1 MVQVLVSRLGRSP
14 LLITLG
20 GMLTVLILIG
30 FEFQA
35 ATANPLVI
43 TITLFCSAFVL
54 LLAYASHT
62 LARRM
67 LDANR
72 HVRLLQAIIDHTLEA
87 MLITDV
93 EQRIVAVNPAF
104 ERITGYSAGEA
115 IGNTPRMLN
124 SGFHEPE
131 FFVTMWRAIN
141 EQGAWEGEIHDRHKN
156 GNTYPK
162 YLRINAIDQQ
172 GLGQPSHYVAVF
184 VDISEQKAQQAQ
196 IEHLVNYDALTGLP
210 NRVAFEAVLA
220 GSLVRAEHQM
230 HQLAVL
236 LIDLD
241 NFKTINDSL
250 GHRVGDLLLC
260 EVTKRLRAACGETGK
275 LARLGGDEFVILFDA
290 ITTPDEI
297 SHLAQVIL
305 KSINQPYQIDAHELH
320 TSPSMGISFYPGDG
334 CDASTLM
341 RNADTAMYY
350 AKSAGRNCYQYFAEP
365 MNAAANKRLHL
376 ENELWRA
383 LAENQLTLHYQPQV
397 DLFSGKVVGVEALI
411 RWNHPERGMIPPVDF
426 IPVAEECGLILPIGH
441 WVLVTACRQAK
452 EWLDA
457 GNDVGEMAVNI
468 SAHQFRQP
476 EFAESVRQILADT
489 GLSGERLELE
499 ITESAVMSSAD
510 TAIQTL
516 HQLKAMGVK
525 LAIDDFGT
533 GYSSLSYLRRF
544 PVDRLK
550 IDRSFVTD
558 IDSDVDAASL
568 VTAIITL
575 GRSLGLRLVAE
586 GVETSGQA
594 DFLREQACE
603 RVQGFHFY
611 RPGTAD
617 DALQLLQ
624 KR

>member
-1 MVQVLVSRLGRSP
+1 MAGALIALALLGMAFH
-14 LLITLG
+14 L
-20 GMLTVLILIG
+20 
-30 FEFQA
+30 
-35 ATANPLVI
+35 ANPLPLAILVVSCLI
-43 TITLFCSAFVL
+43 L
-54 LLAYASHT
+54 LLAYGSHV
-62 LARRM
+62 LSRRVS
-67 LDANR
+67 
-72 HVRLLQAIIDHTLEA
+72 HIRLQQAIIDHTLEA
-87 MLITDV
+87 MLVTDA
-93 EQRIVAVNPAF
+93 EQNILAVNPAF
-104 ERITGYSAGEA
+104 ERITGYTAAEA
-115 IGNTPRMLN
+115 IGNTPRMLS
-124 SGFHEPE
+124 SGLHEPSY
-131 FFVTMWRAIN
+131 FAQMWRDLKAH
-141 EQGAWEGEIHDRHKN
+141 GTWEGEIHDRHKS
-156 GNTYPK
+156 GKTYPK
-162 YLRINAIDQQ
+162 YLRINAIDQA
-172 GLGQPSHYVAVF
+172 GTGQPSHYVAVF
-184 VDISEQKAQQAQ
+184 ADISEQKAQQAQ
-196 IEHLVNYDALTGLP
+196 IEHLVNYDPLTGLP
-210 NRVAFEAVLA
+210 NRVALEAALA
-220 GSLVRAEHQM
+220 GALVRAEHQM
-230 HQLAVL
+230 HKLAVL
-236 LIDLD
+236 FLDLD

-250 GHRVGDLLLC
+250 GHSVGDQLLC
-260 EVTKRLRAACGETGK
+260 EVADRLRAACRESDRI
-275 LARLGGDEFVILFDA
+275 ARLGGDEFVIIFDA
-290 ITTPDEI
+290 ITEVDEI
-297 SHLAQVIL
+297 SHLAQTIL
-305 KSINQPYQIDAHELH
+305 KSINQPYRIDTHELH
-320 TSPSMGISFYPGDG
+320 TSPSMGISLFPDDG
-334 CDASTLM
+334 CDVSTMM
-341 RNADTAMYY
+341 RHADTAMYY
-350 AKSAGRNCYQYFAEP
+350 AKSAGRNCYQYFSEP
-365 MNAAANKRLHL
+365 MNDAANKRLHL

-411 RWNHPERGMIPPVDF
+411 RWNHPERGMIPPVEF

-457 GNDVGEMAVNI
+457 GTDIGEMAVNI

-476 EFAESVRQILADT
+476 EFAESVRQVLSDT

-594 DFLREQACE
+594 DFLRDQSCE

-611 RPGTAD
+611 RPSSAE
-617 DALQLLQ
+617 DALKILQ
-624 KR
+624 KEHEHLG

>member
-1 MVQVLVSRLGRSP
+1 MVESLVSFGRNP
-14 LLITLG
+14 LWVAIAGAFTV
-20 GMLTVLILIG
+20 LTVIGLAYPAANPASLAFSVILIAS
-30 FEFQA
+30 FF
-35 ATANPLVI
+35 I
-43 TITLFCSAFVL
+43 L
-54 LLAYASHT
+54 LLAYGSHL

-67 LDANR
+67 FVISGQL
-72 HVRLLQAIIDHTLEA
+72 RLQQAIIDHTLEA
-87 MLITDV
+87 MFVTDAA
-93 EQRIVAVNPAF
+93 QTILAVNPAF
-104 ERITGYSAGEA
+104 ERITGYSAREA
-115 IGNTPRMLN
+115 IGNTPRMLS
-124 SGFHEPE
+124 SGLHEPA
-131 FFVTMWRAIN
+131 FFAAMWRDLKA
-141 EQGAWEGEIHDRHKN
+141 QGAWEGEIHDRHKN
-156 GNTYPK
+156 GTTYPK
-162 YLRINAIDQQ
+162 YLRINTIAQAA
-172 GLGQPSHYVAVF
+172 GGQPSHYVAAF
-184 VDISEQKAQQAQ
+184 VDISERKAQQAQ

-210 NRVAFEAVLA
+210 NRVALEAELA
-220 GSLVRAEHQM
+220 GALVRVEHQM
-230 HQLAVL
+230 NQLAVL
-236 LIDLD
+236 LLDLD

-250 GHRVGDLLLC
+250 GHRVGDQLLC
-260 EVTKRLRAACGETGK
+260 QVADRLRAACRETDK
-275 LARLGGDEFVILFDA
+275 IARLGGDEFVIVFDA
-290 ITTPDEI
+290 ITSADEI
-297 SHLAQVIL
+297 SHLAQEIL
-305 KSINQPYQIDAHELH
+305 QSINQPYRIDAHELH
-320 TSPSMGISFYPGDG
+320 TSPSMGISLYPDDG
-334 CDASTLM
+334 RDVSTLM

-383 LAENQLTLHYQPQV
+383 LAEDQLTLHYQPQV

-457 GNDVGEMAVNI
+457 GHEAGEMAVNI

-476 EFAESVRQILADT
+476 EFAESVRQVLADT
-489 GLSGERLELE
+489 GLPGERLELE

-558 IDSDVDAASL
+558 IDSDLDAASL

-575 GRSLGLRLVAE
+575 GRSLGLNLVAE
-586 GVETSGQA
+586 GVETSAQA
-594 DFLREQACE
+594 DFLRDQSCE

-611 RPGTAD
+611 RPGCAA
-617 DALQLLQ
+617 DALKVLQ
-624 KR
+624 KKP